1 MSNAD
6 HRDIPLECLLLR
18 LGNGVR
24 ETLHNVMGLIELT
37 MQEPLSL
44 HQTRY
49 LNQCRL
55 VADRLLRTSNDTAE
69 LASPYDWPP
78 QESTFSVGDMVAELA
93 NLAHPL
99 AARRGVR
106 FQSDLAQD
114 VPPFVSADR
123 TLLQDAIHRLLDNS
137 LRLTESGFVHLC
149 VKTSPALDGC
159 LLFEIADSGPGFPE
173 EYLHQRSA
181 PLSTEHS
188 RGLGIAVVRRRV
200 QSLGGAFTILSST
213 PSGSVVLLAVPVKPA
228 HPRPSSPRST
238 DSEAMRI
245 LVVEDCDESYLLF
258 EAYVDGH
265 GHHVSRVTDGSL
277 ALAAR
282 QTGNFDIIFMDVNM
296 PIMDGYTATRA
307 IRDWETSNARTHI
320 PIVLLSAD
328 DRSRQRNLGAA
339 AGCSAYLTKPTP
351 QSDLLAALRYYGK
364 PIATP

>member
-1 MSNAD
+1 MSNSD
-6 HRDIPLECLLLR
+6 HRDTALECLLLR

-55 VADRLLRTSNDTAE
+55 VADRLLRTSNDAAE
-69 LASPYDWPP
+69 LASPYRWPP
-78 QESTFSVGDMVAELA
+78 QESTFSVSAMVAELA
-93 NLAHPL
+93 NLAQPL

-106 FQSDLAQD
+106 FHSDLAQD
-114 VPPFVSADR
+114 VPTYVSADQA
-123 TLLQDAIHRLLDNS
+123 LLQDAIHRLLDNS
-137 LRLTESGFVHLC
+137 LRCTESGFVQLS
-149 VKTSPALDGC
+149 VKTSPALDHC

-173 EYLHQRSA
+173 EYLQHLNA
-181 PLSTEHS
+181 PISTEHS
-188 RGLGIAVVRRRV
+188 RGLGIAVVRRRL
-200 QSLGGAFTILSST
+200 QAIGGAFTILSST
-213 PSGSVVLLAVPVKPA
+213 PSGSVVLLAVPVKPT
-228 HPRPSSPRST
+228 HPPRSSPQPAGA
-238 DSEAMRI
+238 EAMRI
-245 LVVEDCDESYLLF
+245 LVVEDCDDSYLLF
-258 EAYVDGH
+258 EAFVDGH
-265 GHHVSRVTDGSL
+265 GHRISRVPDGSL
-277 ALAAR
+277 ALAAC

-339 AGCSAYLTKPTP
+339 AGCSGYLTKPTP
-351 QSDLLAALRYYGK
+351 QADLLAALNYYGK
-364 PIATP
+364 SLATP